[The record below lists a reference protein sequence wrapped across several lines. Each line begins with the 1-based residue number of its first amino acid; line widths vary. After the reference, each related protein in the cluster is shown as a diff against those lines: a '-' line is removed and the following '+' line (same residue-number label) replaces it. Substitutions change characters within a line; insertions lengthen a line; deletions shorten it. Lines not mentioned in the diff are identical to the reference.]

1 MEIYSQIAFFIF
13 NIFQDFFDHQLIA
26 FPKMFMN
33 FTIQIINKY
42 LILDCDSFVFLGRN
56 GSDFPQPSCV
66 VAETWTKSDKG
77 LLQQTHPES
86 RESQAKIVVCSW

>member
-1 MEIYSQIAFFIF
+1 
-13 NIFQDFFDHQLIA
+13 
-26 FPKMFMN
+26 
-33 FTIQIINKY
+33 
-42 LILDCDSFVFLGRN
+42 LDCDSFFFLGRN

-66 VAETWTKSDKG
+66 VAETWTEFEEV

>member
-1 MEIYSQIAFFIF
+1 MGKENMSPYGDLGNLYIYMFKIKKA
-13 NIFQDFFDHQLIA
+13 
-26 FPKMFMN
+26 FMN
-33 FTIQIINKY
+33 FTIKIINKY
-42 LILDCDSFVFLGRN
+42 LILDCDSFFFLGRN

-66 VAETWTKSDKG
+66 VAETWTEFEEV